1 MNKIKVLIVDD
12 SIFMRKALET
22 LLSGEPD
29 IEIVGMAKNGL
40 EAIEMAEQFKPD
52 IITMD
57 IEMPTMDGIT
67 ALERIMKTNPTPVI
81 MVSSL
86 TKEGADATLKA
97 LELGAVDFMTKD
109 SQSFGGNDIEKG
121 LKDKVRKFAKNKS
134 IVKLLTPQHTTT
146 ASSHTIT
153 TPHTT
158 TLTSNQP
165 ARMPGAAAHT
175 PVSHTSQTVSTA
187 HTHIPTP
194 FAHAAN
200 TDGSKRVIIN
210 KTGIKRVVALGT
222 STGGPQSLQK
232 VIPLLPADLG
242 VPVVITQHMP
252 PNFTQSLA
260 TRLNALSK
268 VEVVEAQG
276 KEKLEPNV
284 VYIAKGGYHLK
295 FQKVGTSVYT
305 ELSTEPSNVFNI
317 PGVDVMVDSIAEIYG
332 KECLGVIMTGMGS
345 DGCKGLKNLKSMGG
359 TIIAQNEP
367 SCIVYGMPRAVVEAG
382 IADEIVPLD
391 EIAARIAYHVK

>member
-12 SIFMRKALET
+12 SIFMRKALES
-22 LLSGEPD
+22 LLSHEPD
-29 IEIVGMAKNGL
+29 IEIVGLAKNGK
-40 EAIEMAEQFKPD
+40 EGVEMAEQFHPD
-52 IITMD
+52 VITMD
-57 IEMPTMDGIT
+57 IEMPVMDGIT
-67 ALERIMKTNPTPVI
+67 ALEQIMKKNPTPVI

-97 LELGAVDFMTKD
+97 LDLGAVDFMTKD
-109 SQSFGGNDIEKG
+109 SQSFGGADIERG
-121 LKDKVRKFAKNKS
+121 LKDKIRKFARNKGMLR
-134 IVKLLTPQHTTT
+134 LLT
-146 ASSHTIT
+146 
-153 TPHTT
+153 
-158 TLTSNQP
+158 
-165 ARMPGAAAHT
+165 
-175 PVSHTSQTVSTA
+175 HTSSFSTQPKTATPSAPSYKIPGTFATQTHV
-187 HTHIPTP
+187 PTP
-194 FAHAAN
+194 FANSVTGGQAI
-200 TDGSKRVIIN
+200 DGSKRVVIN
-210 KTGIKRVVALGT
+210 KTGIKKVVALGT
-222 STGGPQSLQK
+222 STGGPQSLQR

-242 VPVVITQHMP
+242 VPVVVTQHMP

-260 TRLNALSK
+260 SRLNTLSK

-295 FQKVGTSVYT
+295 FKKVGPSVYT

-317 PGVDVMVDSIAEIYG
+317 PGVDVMVDSIAELYG

-345 DGCKGLKNLKSMGG
+345 DGCKGLTNLKRMGG

-391 EIAARIAYHVK
+391 EIAARITYHVK

>member
-12 SIFMRKALET
+12 SIFMRKALES

-29 IEIVGMAKNGL
+29 IEIVGLAKNGK
-40 EAIEMAEQFKPD
+40 EGVDMAAQFHPD
-52 IITMD
+52 VITMD

-67 ALERIMKTNPTPVI
+67 ALEMIMKKNPTPVI

-97 LELGAVDFMTKD
+97 LDLGAVDFMTKD
-109 SQSFGGNDIEKG
+109 SQSFGGADIERG
-121 LKDKVRKFAKNKS
+121 LKDKIRKFAKNKG
-134 IVKLLTPQHTTT
+134 VVRLLTHS
-146 ASSHTIT
+146 ASSQPQQQ
-153 TPHTT
+153 TPSYR
-158 TLTSNQP
+158 LSGSFAAQP
-165 ARMPGAAAHT
+165 SH
-175 PVSHTSQTVSTA
+175 VS
-187 HTHIPTP
+187 TP
-194 FAHAAN
+194 FAHSSQN
-200 TDGSKRVIIN
+200 GHIDGSKRVVIN

-222 STGGPQSLQK
+222 STGGPQSLQR

-242 VPVVITQHMP
+242 VPVVVTQHMP

-260 TRLNALSK
+260 SRLNTLSK

-295 FQKVGTSVYT
+295 FKKVGPSVYT

-317 PGVDVMVDSIAEIYG
+317 PGVDVMVDSIAELYG

-345 DGCKGLKNLKSMGG
+345 DGCKGLTNLKRMGG

-367 SCIVYGMPRAVVEAG
+367 TCIVYGMPRAVVEAG

>member
-67 ALERIMKTNPTPVI
+67 ALERIMKSSPTPVI

-97 LELGAVDFMTKD
+97 LDLGAVDFMTKD
-109 SQSFGGNDIEKG
+109 SQSFGGTDIEKG
-121 LKDKVRKFAKNKS
+121 LKDKIRKFARNKS
-134 IVKLLTPQHTTT
+134 LVKLLTP
-146 ASSHTIT
+146 SS
-153 TPHTT
+153 
-158 TLTSNQP
+158 TSNFNSNQSFRIPGSHSQP
-165 ARMPGAAAHT
+165 AS
-175 PVSHTSQTVSTA
+175 VS
-187 HTHIPTP
+187 TP
-194 FAHAAN
+194 FAHSSHV
-200 TDGSKRVIIN
+200 DGSKRVVIN

-242 VPVVITQHMP
+242 VPVVVTQHMP

-260 TRLNALSK
+260 TRLNTLSK

-295 FQKVGTSVYT
+295 FQKVGASVYT

-345 DGCKGLKNLKSMGG
+345 DGCKGLKNLKNMGG

-367 SCIVYGMPRAVVEAG
+367 SCIVYGMPRAVVDAG
-382 IADEIVPLD
+382 IADEIVPLE
-391 EIAARIAYHVK
+391 EIAARITYHVK

>member
-12 SIFMRKALET
+12 SIFMRKALES
-22 LLSGEPD
+22 LLSHEPD
-29 IEIVGMAKNGL
+29 IEIVGLAKNGK
-40 EAIEMAEQFKPD
+40 EAVEMAEQFHPD
-52 IITMD
+52 VITMD

-67 ALERIMKTNPTPVI
+67 ALEIIMKNNPTPVI

-97 LELGAVDFMTKD
+97 LDLGAVDFMTKD
-109 SQSFGGNDIEKG
+109 SQSFGGADIERG
-121 LKDKVRKFAKNKS
+121 LKDKIRKFAKNKG
-134 IVKLLTPQHTTT
+134 IVRLLTHS
-146 ASSHTIT
+146 ASSQPQQQTPSYRLSGSFT
-153 TPHTT
+153 TQATH
-158 TLTSNQP
+158 
-165 ARMPGAAAHT
+165 
-175 PVSHTSQTVSTA
+175 VS
-187 HTHIPTP
+187 TP
-194 FAHAAN
+194 FAHGAQN
-200 TDGSKRVIIN
+200 GNIDGSKRVVVN

-222 STGGPQSLQK
+222 STGGPQSLQR

-242 VPVVITQHMP
+242 VPVVVTQHMP

-260 TRLNALSK
+260 SRLNTLSK

-295 FQKVGTSVYT
+295 FKKVGPSVYT

-317 PGVDVMVDSIAEIYG
+317 PGVDVMVDSIAELYG

-345 DGCKGLKNLKSMGG
+345 DGCKGLTNLKRMGG

>member
-67 ALERIMKTNPTPVI
+67 ALERIMKSNPTPVI

-97 LELGAVDFMTKD
+97 LDLGAVDFMTKD
-109 SQSFGGNDIEKG
+109 SQSFGGTDIEKG
-121 LKDKVRKFAKNKS
+121 LKDKIRKFAKNKS
-134 IVKLLTPQHTTT
+134 LVKLLTP
-146 ASSHTIT
+146 SS
-153 TPHTT
+153 
-158 TLTSNQP
+158 TSNFNSNQSF
-165 ARMPGAAAHT
+165 RIPGTHSHPT
-175 PVSHTSQTVSTA
+175 SVS
-187 HTHIPTP
+187 TP
-194 FAHAAN
+194 FAHSSN
-200 TDGSKRVIIN
+200 VDGSKRVVIN

-242 VPVVITQHMP
+242 VPVVVTQHMP

-260 TRLNALSK
+260 TRLNTLSK

-295 FQKVGTSVYT
+295 FQKVGASVYT

-345 DGCKGLKNLKSMGG
+345 DGCKGLKNLKNMGG

-367 SCIVYGMPRAVVEAG
+367 SCIVYGMPRAVVDAG
-382 IADEIVPLD
+382 IADEIVPLE
-391 EIAARIAYHVK
+391 EIAARITYHVK

>member
-67 ALERIMKTNPTPVI
+67 ALERIMKSNPTPVI

-97 LELGAVDFMTKD
+97 LDLGAVDFMTKD
-109 SQSFGGNDIEKG
+109 SQSFGGTDIEKG
-121 LKDKVRKFAKNKS
+121 LKDKIRKFAKNKS
-134 IVKLLTPQHTTT
+134 LVKLLTP
-146 ASSHTIT
+146 SS
-153 TPHTT
+153 
-158 TLTSNQP
+158 TSNFNSNQSF
-165 ARMPGAAAHT
+165 RIPGAHSHPT
-175 PVSHTSQTVSTA
+175 SVS
-187 HTHIPTP
+187 TP
-194 FAHAAN
+194 FAHSSN
-200 TDGSKRVIIN
+200 VDGSKRVVIN

-242 VPVVITQHMP
+242 VPVVVTQHMP

-260 TRLNALSK
+260 TRLNTLSK

-295 FQKVGTSVYT
+295 FQKVGASVYT

-345 DGCKGLKNLKSMGG
+345 DGCKGLKNLKNMGG

-367 SCIVYGMPRAVVEAG
+367 SCIVYGMPRAVVDAG
-382 IADEIVPLD
+382 IADEIVPLE
-391 EIAARIAYHVK
+391 EIASRITYHVK

>member
-12 SIFMRKALET
+12 SIFMRKALES

-29 IEIVGMAKNGL
+29 IEIVGLAKNGK
-40 EAIEMAEQFKPD
+40 EGVEMAEQFHPD
-52 IITMD
+52 VITMD

-67 ALERIMKTNPTPVI
+67 ALELIMKKNPTPVI

-97 LELGAVDFMTKD
+97 LDLGAVDFMTKD
-109 SQSFGGNDIEKG
+109 SQSFGGADIERG
-121 LKDKVRKFAKNKS
+121 LKDKIRKFAKNKS
-134 IVKLLTPQHTTT
+134 VVRLLTHSAPSQSQQVPSYKLSGTFATQ
-146 ASSHTIT
+146 
-153 TPHTT
+153 TPH
-158 TLTSNQP
+158 
-165 ARMPGAAAHT
+165 
-175 PVSHTSQTVSTA
+175 VS
-187 HTHIPTP
+187 TP
-194 FAHAAN
+194 FAHGAQGGN
-200 TDGSKRVIIN
+200 TDGSKRVVIN

-222 STGGPQSLQK
+222 STGGPQSLQR

-242 VPVVITQHMP
+242 VPVVVTQHMP

-260 TRLNALSK
+260 SRLNTLSK

-295 FQKVGTSVYT
+295 FKKVGPSVYT

-317 PGVDVMVDSIAEIYG
+317 PGVDVMVDSIAELYG

-345 DGCKGLKNLKSMGG
+345 DGCKGLTNLKRMGG

>member
-1 MNKIKVLIVDD
+1 MNKIRVLIVDD

-40 EAIEMAEQFKPD
+40 EAIEMAEQLKPD

-121 LKDKVRKFAKNKS
+121 LKDKIRKFVKNKS

-146 ASSHTIT
+146 ASSHTII

-158 TLTSNQP
+158 TLTSNQST
-165 ARMPGAAAHT
+165 RTPGTAAHT
-175 PVSHTSQTVSTA
+175 PISSTSQTVSTA

-194 FAHAAN
+194 LAHTIN

-345 DGCKGLKNLKSMGG
+345 DGCKGLKNLKSKGG

-382 IADEIVPLD
+382 IADEIVPLE

>member
-12 SIFMRKALET
+12 SIFMRKALES
-22 LLSGEPD
+22 LLSGESD
-29 IEIVGMAKNGL
+29 IEIAGFAKNGK
-40 EAIEMAEQFKPD
+40 EAVEMAEQFHPD
-52 IITMD
+52 VITMD

-67 ALERIMKTNPTPVI
+67 ALELIMKKNPTPVI

-86 TKEGADATLKA
+86 TKEGAEATLKA
-97 LELGAVDFMTKD
+97 LDLGAVDFMTKD
-109 SQSFGGNDIEKG
+109 SQSFGGADIERG
-121 LKDKVRKFAKNKS
+121 LKDKIRKFARNKGV
-134 IVKLLTPQHTTT
+134 IRLLTHS
-146 ASSHTIT
+146 ASSHPQQQ
-153 TPHTT
+153 TPVYKLSG
-158 TLTSNQP
+158 TLTSQ
-165 ARMPGAAAHT
+165 T
-175 PVSHTSQTVSTA
+175 PHVSA
-187 HTHIPTP
+187 P
-194 FAHAAN
+194 FAHHGAQNGN
-200 TDGSKRVIIN
+200 TDGSKRVIVN

-222 STGGPQSLQK
+222 STGGPQSLQR

-242 VPVVITQHMP
+242 VPVVVTQHMP

-260 TRLNALSK
+260 SRLNTLSK

-295 FQKVGTSVYT
+295 FKKVGPSVYT

-317 PGVDVMVDSIAEIYG
+317 PGVDVMVDSIAELYG

-345 DGCKGLKNLKSMGG
+345 DGCKGLTNLKKMGG

-367 SCIVYGMPRAVVEAG
+367 TCIVYGMPRAVVEAG

>member
-67 ALERIMKTNPTPVI
+67 ALERIMKSNPTPVI

-97 LELGAVDFMTKD
+97 LDLGAVDFMTKD
-109 SQSFGGNDIEKG
+109 SQSFGGTDIEKG
-121 LKDKVRKFAKNKS
+121 LKDKIRKFAKNKS
-134 IVKLLTPQHTTT
+134 LVKLLTP
-146 ASSHTIT
+146 SS
-153 TPHTT
+153 
-158 TLTSNQP
+158 TSNFNSNQSF
-165 ARMPGAAAHT
+165 RIPGAHSHPT
-175 PVSHTSQTVSTA
+175 GVS
-187 HTHIPTP
+187 TP
-194 FAHAAN
+194 FAHSSHV
-200 TDGSKRVIIN
+200 DGSKRVVIN

-242 VPVVITQHMP
+242 VPVVVTQHMP

-260 TRLNALSK
+260 TRLNTLSK

-295 FQKVGTSVYT
+295 FQKVGASVYT

-345 DGCKGLKNLKSMGG
+345 DGCKGLKNLKNMGG

-367 SCIVYGMPRAVVEAG
+367 SCIVYGMPRAVVDAG
-382 IADEIVPLD
+382 IADEIVPLE
-391 EIAARIAYHVK
+391 EIAARITYHVK

>member
-67 ALERIMKTNPTPVI
+67 ALERIMKSSPTPVI

-97 LELGAVDFMTKD
+97 LDLGAVDFMTKD
-109 SQSFGGNDIEKG
+109 SQSFGGTDIEKG
-121 LKDKVRKFAKNKS
+121 LKDKIRKFAKNKS
-134 IVKLLTPQHTTT
+134 LVKLLTP
-146 ASSHTIT
+146 SS
-153 TPHTT
+153 
-158 TLTSNQP
+158 TSNFNSNQSF
-165 ARMPGAAAHT
+165 RIPGAHSHPT
-175 PVSHTSQTVSTA
+175 SVS
-187 HTHIPTP
+187 TP
-194 FAHAAN
+194 FAHSSN
-200 TDGSKRVIIN
+200 VDGSKRVVIN

-242 VPVVITQHMP
+242 VPVVVTQHMP

-260 TRLNALSK
+260 TRLNTLSK

-295 FQKVGTSVYT
+295 FQKVGASVYT

-345 DGCKGLKNLKSMGG
+345 DGCKGLKNLKNMGG
-359 TIIAQNEP
+359 TIIAQDEP
-367 SCIVYGMPRAVVEAG
+367 SCIVYGMPRAVVDAG
-382 IADEIVPLD
+382 IADEIVPLE
-391 EIAARIAYHVK
+391 EIAARITYHVK

>member
-12 SIFMRKALET
+12 SIFMRKALEG
-22 LLSGEPD
+22 LMKNEAD
-29 IEIVGMAKNGL
+29 IEIVGMARNGQ
-40 EAIEMAEQFKPD
+40 EGVEMASKLHPD

-57 IEMPTMDGIT
+57 IEMPVMDGIT
-67 ALERIMKTNPTPVI
+67 ALENIMKSNPTPVI

-97 LELGAVDFMTKD
+97 LDLGAVDFLTKD
-109 SQSFGGNDIEKG
+109 SQSFGGHQVETK
-121 LKDKVRKFAKNKS
+121 LKELIRRFGKNKGM
-134 IVKLLTPQHTTT
+134 LGRF
-146 ASSHTIT
+146 SSHSSHAPSSAPA
-153 TPHTT
+153 TPSFK
-158 TLTSNQP
+158 LSQP
-165 ARMPGAAAHT
+165 AGMQGAASAG
-175 PVSHTSQTVSTA
+175 A
-187 HTHIPTP
+187 K
-194 FAHAAN
+194 
-200 TDGSKRVIIN
+200 DGSKRITVT
-210 KTGIKRVVALGT
+210 KSGIKRVVALGT

-260 TRLNALSK
+260 VRLNALSK

-284 VYIAKGGYHLK
+284 VYIAKGGYHLTFK
-295 FQKVGTSVYT
+295 KVGPSVYT
-305 ELSTEPSNVFNI
+305 ELSSEPSNVFNI

-345 DGCKGLKNLKSMGG
+345 DGCKGLSGLKKMGG

-367 SCIVYGMPRAVVEAG
+367 TCIVYGMPRAVVDAG

-391 EIAARIAYHVK
+391 EIAARITYHVK

>member
-12 SIFMRKALET
+12 SIFMRKALES
-22 LLSGEPD
+22 LLSHEPD
-29 IEIVGMAKNGL
+29 IEIVGLAKNGK
-40 EAIEMAEQFKPD
+40 EGVEMAEQFHPD
-52 IITMD
+52 VITMD
-57 IEMPTMDGIT
+57 IEMPVMDGIT
-67 ALERIMKTNPTPVI
+67 ALEQIVKKNPTPVI

-97 LELGAVDFMTKD
+97 LDLGAVDFMTKD
-109 SQSFGGNDIEKG
+109 SQSFGGADIERG
-121 LKDKVRKFAKNKS
+121 LKDKIRKFARNKGMMR
-134 IVKLLTPQHTTT
+134 LLTH
-146 ASSHTIT
+146 SSSFST
-153 TPHTT
+153 
-158 TLTSNQP
+158 QP
-165 ARMPGAAAHT
+165 KPAAPAAPGYKISGTFATQNH
-175 PVSHTSQTVSTA
+175 V
-187 HTHIPTP
+187 PTP
-194 FAHAAN
+194 FANSVNGGA
-200 TDGSKRVIIN
+200 TIDGSKRVVIN
-210 KTGIKRVVALGT
+210 KTGIKKVVALGT
-222 STGGPQSLQK
+222 STGGPQSLQR

-242 VPVVITQHMP
+242 VPVVVTQHMP

-260 TRLNALSK
+260 ARLNTLSK

-295 FQKVGTSVYT
+295 FKKVGPSVYT

-317 PGVDVMVDSIAEIYG
+317 PGVDVMVDSIAELYG

-345 DGCKGLKNLKSMGG
+345 DGCKGLTNLKRMGG

-391 EIAARIAYHVK
+391 EIAARITYHVK

>member
-1 MNKIKVLIVDD
+1 MNKIKVLVVDD
-12 SIFMRKALET
+12 SIFMRKALES
-22 LLSGEPD
+22 LLSGESD
-29 IEIVGMAKNGL
+29 IEIVGLAKNGK
-40 EAIEMAEQFKPD
+40 EGVEMAEQFHPD
-52 IITMD
+52 VITMD

-67 ALERIMKTNPTPVI
+67 ALELIMKKNPTPVI

-97 LELGAVDFMTKD
+97 LDLGAVDFMTKD
-109 SQSFGGNDIEKG
+109 SQSFGGADIEKG
-121 LKDKVRKFAKNKS
+121 LKDKIRKFAKNKG
-134 IVKLLTPQHTTT
+134 VVRLLTHS
-146 ASSHTIT
+146 ASSHTQ
-153 TPHTT
+153 TPSYKLSGTF
-158 TLTSNQP
+158 
-165 ARMPGAAAHT
+165 AAQA
-175 PVSHTSQTVSTA
+175 PQVS
-187 HTHIPTP
+187 TP
-194 FAHAAN
+194 FAHGAQN
-200 TDGSKRVIIN
+200 GNVDGSKRVIIN

-222 STGGPQSLQK
+222 STGGPQSLQR

-242 VPVVITQHMP
+242 VPVVVTQHMP

-260 TRLNALSK
+260 SRLNTLSK

-295 FQKVGTSVYT
+295 FKKVGPSVYT

-317 PGVDVMVDSIAEIYG
+317 PGVDVMVDSIAELYG

-345 DGCKGLKNLKSMGG
+345 DGCKGLTNLKKIGG

-367 SCIVYGMPRAVVEAG
+367 TCIVYGMPRAVVEAG

>member
-12 SIFMRKALET
+12 SIFMRKALES
-22 LLSGEPD
+22 LLSHEPD
-29 IEIVGMAKNGL
+29 IEIVGLAKNGK
-40 EAIEMAEQFKPD
+40 EAVEMAEQFHPD

-57 IEMPTMDGIT
+57 IEMPVMDGIT
-67 ALERIMKTNPTPVI
+67 ALEQIMKKNPTPVI

-97 LELGAVDFMTKD
+97 LDLGAVDFMTKD
-109 SQSFGGNDIEKG
+109 SQSFGGTDIERG
-121 LKDKVRKFAKNKS
+121 LKDKIRKFAKNKGV
-134 IVKLLTPQHTTT
+134 IRLLTHSTPFQPQQPQQQSSYRLSNTLSAQQHT
-146 ASSHTIT
+146 A
-153 TPHTT
+153 TPATQQHV
-158 TLTSNQP
+158 
-165 ARMPGAAAHT
+165 A
-175 PVSHTSQTVSTA
+175 
-187 HTHIPTP
+187 TP
-194 FAHAAN
+194 FAHSAQSGN
-200 TDGSKRVIIN
+200 IDGSKRVVIN

-222 STGGPQSLQK
+222 STGGPQSLQR

-242 VPVVITQHMP
+242 VPVVVTQHMP

-260 TRLNALSK
+260 SRLNTLSK

-295 FQKVGTSVYT
+295 FKKVGPSVYT

-317 PGVDVMVDSIAEIYG
+317 PGVDVMVDSIAELYG

-345 DGCKGLKNLKSMGG
+345 DGCKGLTNLKRMGG

>member
-1 MNKIKVLIVDD
+1 
-12 SIFMRKALET
+12 
-22 LLSGEPD
+22 
-29 IEIVGMAKNGL
+29 
-40 EAIEMAEQFKPD
+40 MAEQFHPD
-52 IITMD
+52 VITMD

-67 ALERIMKTNPTPVI
+67 ALELIMKKNPTPVI

-97 LELGAVDFMTKD
+97 LDLGAVDFMTKD
-109 SQSFGGNDIEKG
+109 SQSFGGADIERG
-121 LKDKVRKFAKNKS
+121 LKDKIRKFAKNKS
-134 IVKLLTPQHTTT
+134 IVRLLTHSAPSQSQQVPSYKLSGTFATQ
-146 ASSHTIT
+146 
-153 TPHTT
+153 TPHV
-158 TLTSNQP
+158 
-165 ARMPGAAAHT
+165 A
-175 PVSHTSQTVSTA
+175 
-187 HTHIPTP
+187 TP
-194 FAHAAN
+194 FAHGAQGGN
-200 TDGSKRVIIN
+200 TDGSKRVVIN

-222 STGGPQSLQK
+222 STGGPQSLQR

-242 VPVVITQHMP
+242 VPVVVTQHMP

-260 TRLNALSK
+260 SRLNTLSK

-295 FQKVGTSVYT
+295 FKKVGPSVYT

-317 PGVDVMVDSIAEIYG
+317 PGVDVMVDSIAELYG

-345 DGCKGLKNLKSMGG
+345 DGCKGLTNLKRMGG

>member
-12 SIFMRKALET
+12 SIFMRKALES

-29 IEIVGMAKNGL
+29 IEIVGLAKNGK
-40 EAIEMAEQFKPD
+40 EGVEMAEQFHPD
-52 IITMD
+52 VITMD

-67 ALERIMKTNPTPVI
+67 ALELIMKKNPTPVI

-97 LELGAVDFMTKD
+97 LDLGAVDFMTKD
-109 SQSFGGNDIEKG
+109 SQSFGGADIERG
-121 LKDKVRKFAKNKS
+121 LKDKIRKFAKNKS
-134 IVKLLTPQHTTT
+134 VVRLLTHSAPSQSQHVPSYKLSGTFATQ
-146 ASSHTIT
+146 A
-153 TPHTT
+153 PH
-158 TLTSNQP
+158 
-165 ARMPGAAAHT
+165 
-175 PVSHTSQTVSTA
+175 VS
-187 HTHIPTP
+187 TP
-194 FAHAAN
+194 FAHGAQGGN
-200 TDGSKRVIIN
+200 TDGSKRVVIN

-222 STGGPQSLQK
+222 STGGPQSLQR

-242 VPVVITQHMP
+242 VPVVVTQHMP

-260 TRLNALSK
+260 SRLNTLSK

-295 FQKVGTSVYT
+295 FKKVGPSVYT

-317 PGVDVMVDSIAEIYG
+317 PGVDVMVDSIAELYG

-345 DGCKGLKNLKSMGG
+345 DGCKGLTNLKRMGG

>member
-12 SIFMRKALET
+12 SIFMRKALES

-29 IEIVGMAKNGL
+29 IEIVGLAKNGK
-40 EAIEMAEQFKPD
+40 EGVEMAEQFHPD
-52 IITMD
+52 VITMD

-67 ALERIMKTNPTPVI
+67 ALELIMKKNPTPVI

-97 LELGAVDFMTKD
+97 LDLGAVDFMTKD
-109 SQSFGGNDIEKG
+109 SQSFGGADIERG
-121 LKDKVRKFAKNKS
+121 LKDKIRKFAKNKS
-134 IVKLLTPQHTTT
+134 LVRLLTHSAPSQSQQVPSYKLSGTFATQ
-146 ASSHTIT
+146 A
-153 TPHTT
+153 PH
-158 TLTSNQP
+158 
-165 ARMPGAAAHT
+165 
-175 PVSHTSQTVSTA
+175 VS
-187 HTHIPTP
+187 TP
-194 FAHAAN
+194 FAHGAQGGN
-200 TDGSKRVIIN
+200 TDGSKRVVIN

-222 STGGPQSLQK
+222 STGGPQSLQR

-242 VPVVITQHMP
+242 VPVVVTQHMP

-260 TRLNALSK
+260 SRLNTLSK

-295 FQKVGTSVYT
+295 FKKVGPSVYT

-317 PGVDVMVDSIAEIYG
+317 PGVDVMVDSIAELYG

-345 DGCKGLKNLKSMGG
+345 DGCKGLTNLKRMGG

>member
-12 SIFMRKALET
+12 SIFMRKALES
-22 LLSGEPD
+22 LLSHEPD
-29 IEIVGMAKNGL
+29 IEIVGLAKNGK
-40 EAIEMAEQFKPD
+40 EAVEMAEQFHPD
-52 IITMD
+52 VITMD

-67 ALERIMKTNPTPVI
+67 ALEIIMKNNPTPVI

-97 LELGAVDFMTKD
+97 LDLGAVDFMTKD
-109 SQSFGGNDIEKG
+109 SQSFGGADIERG
-121 LKDKVRKFAKNKS
+121 LKDKIRKFAKNKG
-134 IVKLLTPQHTTT
+134 VVRLLTHSAYSQPQQQ
-146 ASSHTIT
+146 
-153 TPHTT
+153 TPSYRLSGSFSTQAPH
-158 TLTSNQP
+158 
-165 ARMPGAAAHT
+165 
-175 PVSHTSQTVSTA
+175 VS
-187 HTHIPTP
+187 TP
-194 FAHAAN
+194 FAHGAQN
-200 TDGSKRVIIN
+200 GNIDGSKRVVVN

-222 STGGPQSLQK
+222 STGGPQSLQR

-242 VPVVITQHMP
+242 VPVVVTQHMP

-260 TRLNALSK
+260 SRLNTLSK

-295 FQKVGTSVYT
+295 FKKVGPSVYT

-317 PGVDVMVDSIAEIYG
+317 PGVDVMVDSIAELYG

-345 DGCKGLKNLKSMGG
+345 DGCKGLTNLKRMGG

>member
-12 SIFMRKALET
+12 SIFMRKALES

-29 IEIVGMAKNGL
+29 IEIVGLAKNGK
-40 EAIEMAEQFKPD
+40 EGVEMAEQFHPD
-52 IITMD
+52 VITMD

-67 ALERIMKTNPTPVI
+67 ALELIMKKNPTPVI

-97 LELGAVDFMTKD
+97 LDLGAVDFMTKD
-109 SQSFGGNDIEKG
+109 SQSFGGADIERG
-121 LKDKVRKFAKNKS
+121 LKDKIRKFAKNKS
-134 IVKLLTPQHTTT
+134 IVRLLTHSAPSQSQQVPSYKLSGTFATQ
-146 ASSHTIT
+146 A
-153 TPHTT
+153 PH
-158 TLTSNQP
+158 
-165 ARMPGAAAHT
+165 
-175 PVSHTSQTVSTA
+175 VS
-187 HTHIPTP
+187 TP
-194 FAHAAN
+194 FAHSAQGGN
-200 TDGSKRVIIN
+200 TDGSKRVVIN

-222 STGGPQSLQK
+222 STGGPQSLQR

-242 VPVVITQHMP
+242 VPVVVTQHMP

-260 TRLNALSK
+260 SRLNTLSK

-295 FQKVGTSVYT
+295 FKKVGPSVYT

-317 PGVDVMVDSIAEIYG
+317 PGVDVMVDSIAELYG

-345 DGCKGLKNLKSMGG
+345 DGCKGLTNLKRMGG